1 MEEWEV
7 HSLMSSY
14 NDYVKD
20 VLIWNEQLKDFLKSE
35 NVQRSENIW
44 KRLDKFSEL
53 MENVQRQPIDT
64 EELLKIQQKAENLHD
79 EMEHYFVER
88 QQIGSIFINEPS
100 VPIGK
105 HQLPALPYGYKS
117 LEPYISEEIMK
128 LHHTKHHQSYVDG
141 LNKAEIMLE
150 KARKENSFDLVK
162 HWSREL
168 AFHGSGHYLH
178 TIFWNNM
185 SPKGGSKPNGA
196 LLEAIK
202 KYFGSYESFQKH
214 FTEAA
219 KSVEGVGWAILVWSP
234 RARHLEI
241 LQSERHMLLTQ
252 WDTIP
257 LLVLD
262 VWEHAY
268 YLQYKNNRG
277 DYINNWWNIVN
288 WKDVESRFNK
298 ASELKWRPF

>member
-1 MEEWEV
+1 
-7 HSLMSSY
+7 MSSY
-14 NDYVKD
+14 NEYVKD
-20 VLIWNEQLKDFLKSE
+20 VLVWNKELKDFLETE
-35 NVQRSENIW
+35 NIQRSDEIW
-44 KRLDKFSEL
+44 KSLDKFTSL
-53 MENVQRQPIDT
+53 METVQRKPIDT
-64 EELLKIQQKAENLHD
+64 EELIKIQHKAEELQD
-79 EMEHYFVER
+79 EMEGYFKQR
-88 QQIGSIFINEPS
+88 QQLGTIFVNEPT
-100 VPIGK
+100 VPAGG
-105 HQLPALPYGYKS
+105 HRLPSLPYAYNA
-117 LEPYISEEIMK
+117 LEPYINEEIMR

-141 LNKAEIMLE
+141 LNKAENMLVQ
-150 KARKENSFDLVK
+150 ARKDRKFELVK

-185 SPKGGSKPNGA
+185 SPNGGGEPKGM

-202 KYFGSYESFQKH
+202 DYFGSYDVFKHH

-219 KSVEGVGWAILVWSP
+219 KAVEGVGWAILVWSP

-257 LLVLD
+257 LLALD

-268 YLQYKNNRG
+268 YLQYKNNRA
-277 DYINNWWNIVN
+277 DYISNWWKIVN
-288 WKDVESRFNK
+288 WKDVEERFLK
-298 ASELKWRPF
+298 ASDLKWRPY

>member
-1 MEEWEV
+1 
-7 HSLMSSY
+7 MSSY
-14 NDYVKD
+14 NEYVKD
-20 VLIWNEQLKDFLKSE
+20 VLVWNKELKDFLETE
-35 NVQRSENIW
+35 NIQRSDEIW
-44 KRLDKFSEL
+44 KSLDKFTSL
-53 MENVQRQPIDT
+53 METVQRKPIDT
-64 EELLKIQQKAENLHD
+64 EELIKIQHKAEELQD
-79 EMEHYFVER
+79 EMEGYFKQR
-88 QQIGSIFINEPS
+88 QQIGTIFVNEPT
-100 VPIGK
+100 VPAGG
-105 HQLPALPYGYKS
+105 HRLPSLPYAYNA
-117 LEPYISEEIMK
+117 LEPYIAEEIMR

-141 LNKAEIMLE
+141 LNKAENMLV
-150 KARKENSFDLVK
+150 KARKDRKFELVK

-185 SPKGGSKPNGA
+185 SPNGGGEPKGM

-202 KYFGSYESFQKH
+202 DYFGSYDAFKQH

-219 KSVEGVGWAILVWSP
+219 KAVEGVGWAILVWSP

-257 LLVLD
+257 LLALD

-268 YLQYKNNRG
+268 YLQYKNNRA
-277 DYINNWWNIVN
+277 DYISNWWKIVN
-288 WKDVESRFNK
+288 WKDVEERFLK
-298 ASELKWRPF
+298 ASDLKWRPY

>member
-1 MEEWEV
+1 
-7 HSLMSSY
+7 MSSY
-14 NDYVKD
+14 NEYVKD
-20 VLIWNEQLKDFLKSE
+20 VLVWNKELKDFLETE
-35 NVQRSENIW
+35 NIQRSDEIW
-44 KRLDKFSEL
+44 KSLDKFTSL
-53 MENVQRQPIDT
+53 METVQRKPIDT
-64 EELLKIQQKAENLHD
+64 EELIKIQHKAEELQD
-79 EMEHYFVER
+79 EMEGYFKQR
-88 QQIGSIFINEPS
+88 QQLGTIFVNEPT
-100 VPIGK
+100 VPAGG
-105 HQLPALPYGYKS
+105 HRLPSLPYAYNA
-117 LEPYISEEIMK
+117 LEPYIDEAIMR

-141 LNKAEIMLE
+141 LNKAENMLVQ
-150 KARKENSFDLVK
+150 ARKDRKFELVK

-185 SPKGGSKPNGA
+185 SPNGGGEPKGM

-202 KYFGSYESFQKH
+202 DYFGSYDAFKQH

-219 KSVEGVGWAILVWSP
+219 KAVEGVGWAILVWSP

-257 LLVLD
+257 LLALD

-268 YLQYKNNRG
+268 YLQYKNNRA
-277 DYINNWWNIVN
+277 DYISNWWKIVN
-288 WKDVESRFNK
+288 WKDVEERFLK
-298 ASELKWRPF
+298 ASDLKWRPY

>member
-1 MEEWEV
+1 
-7 HSLMSSY
+7 MSSY
-14 NDYVKD
+14 NEYVKD
-20 VLIWNEQLKDFLKSE
+20 VLVWNKELKDFLETE
-35 NVQRSENIW
+35 NIQRSDEIW
-44 KRLDKFSEL
+44 KSLDKFTSL
-53 MENVQRQPIDT
+53 METVQRKPIDT
-64 EELLKIQQKAENLHD
+64 EELIKIQHKAEELQD
-79 EMEHYFVER
+79 EMEGYFKQR
-88 QQIGSIFINEPS
+88 QQIGTIFVNEPT
-100 VPIGK
+100 VPAGG
-105 HQLPALPYGYKS
+105 HRLPSLPYAYNA
-117 LEPYISEEIMK
+117 LEPYIDEEIMR

-141 LNKAEIMLE
+141 LNKAENMLVQ
-150 KARKENSFDLVK
+150 ARKDRKFELVK

-185 SPKGGSKPNGA
+185 SPNGGGEPKGM

-202 KYFGSYESFQKH
+202 DYFGSYDAFKQH

-219 KSVEGVGWAILVWSP
+219 KAVEGVGWAILVWSP

-257 LLVLD
+257 LLALD

-268 YLQYKNNRG
+268 YLQYKNNRA
-277 DYINNWWNIVN
+277 DYISNWWKIVN
-288 WKDVESRFNK
+288 WKDVEERFLK
-298 ASELKWRPF
+298 ASDLKWRPY

>member
-1 MEEWEV
+1 
-7 HSLMSSY
+7 MSSY
-14 NDYVKD
+14 NEYVKD
-20 VLIWNEQLKDFLKSE
+20 VLVWNKELKDFLETE
-35 NVQRSENIW
+35 NIQRSDEIW
-44 KRLDKFSEL
+44 KSLDKFTSL
-53 MENVQRQPIDT
+53 METVQRKPIDT
-64 EELLKIQQKAENLHD
+64 EELIKIQHRAEELQD
-79 EMEHYFVER
+79 EMEGYFKQR
-88 QQIGSIFINEPS
+88 QQLGTIFVNEPT
-100 VPIGK
+100 VPAGG
-105 HQLPALPYGYKS
+105 HRLPSLPYAYNA
-117 LEPYISEEIMK
+117 LEPYIDEEIMR

-141 LNKAEIMLE
+141 LNKAENMLVQ
-150 KARKENSFDLVK
+150 ARKDRKFELVK

-185 SPKGGSKPNGA
+185 SPNGGGEPKGM

-202 KYFGSYESFQKH
+202 DYFGSYDAFKQH

-219 KSVEGVGWAILVWSP
+219 KAVEGVGWAILVWSP

-257 LLVLD
+257 LLALD

-268 YLQYKNNRG
+268 YLQYKNNRA
-277 DYINNWWNIVN
+277 DYISNWWKIVN
-288 WKDVESRFNK
+288 WKDVEERFLK
-298 ASELKWRPF
+298 ASDLKWRPY